1 VERLADHAANVICL
15 EDGLGDHQF
24 SLCCLHGKSSGRLSR
39 APGIILRAPRRN
51 GRDGWSGPDPTYNRG
66 F

>member
-1 VERLADHAANVICL
+1 M
-15 EDGLGDHQF
+15 GDHQF
-24 SLCCLHGKSSGRLSR
+24 SLCCLHGKLSGRLSR